1 MCIFSEYKN
10 LFGKVGTG
18 THKYRFFNDTAIL
31 DYLIA
36 LAFAMFVTWVTKMP
50 LVLTTVIVLILG
62 ILVHY
67 LFGVQTN
74 TLKYL
79 GIKC

>member
-10 LFGKVGTG
+10 IFGKVGEG
-18 THKYRFFNDTAIL
+18 VHKFKFLNTAMV
-31 DYLIA
+31 DYYLTIT
-36 LAFAMFVTWVTKMP
+36 FAMLITYMTDIP
-50 LVLTTVIVLILG
+50 LVITTIGLLLLG
-62 ILVHY
+62 IILQY
-67 LFGVQTN
+67 LFGVKTN

>member
-10 LFGKVGTG
+10 IFGKVGEG
-18 THKYRFFNDTAIL
+18 VHKYRFLNVAVV
-31 DYLIA
+31 DYYLTIV
-36 LAFAMFVTWVTKMP
+36 FAMFITYITDIP
-50 LVLTTVIVLILG
+50 LLLTTACLLLLSILF
-62 ILVHY
+62 HY

>member
-10 LFGKVGTG
+10 IFGKVGEG
-18 THKYRFFNDTAIL
+18 VHKYRFLNTAMVDYYLTIL
-31 DYLIA
+31 
-36 LAFAMFVTWVTKMP
+36 FAMLITYITDIP
-50 LVLTTVIVLILG
+50 LLLTTAGLLLLSILF
-62 ILVHY
+62 HY

>member
-10 LFGKVGTG
+10 IFGKVGEG
-18 THKYRFFNDTAIL
+18 VHKYRFLNVAVDDYYLTILLAMFITYITDIPLLLTTAIL
-31 DYLIA
+31 L
-36 LAFAMFVTWVTKMP
+36 L
-50 LVLTTVIVLILG
+50 LSILF
-62 ILVHY
+62 HY

>member
-10 LFGKVGTG
+10 IFGKVGEG
-18 THKYRFFNDTAIL
+18 VHKYRFLNVAVVDYYLTILLAMFITYITDIPLLLTTAIL
-31 DYLIA
+31 L
-36 LAFAMFVTWVTKMP
+36 L
-50 LVLTTVIVLILG
+50 LSILF
-62 ILVHY
+62 HY

>member
-10 LFGKVGTG
+10 IFGKVGEG
-18 THKYRFFNDTAIL
+18 VHSYRFLNTAMVDYYLTIL
-31 DYLIA
+31 FAMLIA
-36 LAFAMFVTWVTKMP
+36 YITDIP
-50 LVLTTVIVLILG
+50 LLLTTVGLLLLSILF
-62 ILVHY
+62 HY

>member
-1 MCIFSEYKN
+1 MLCKYKDI
-10 LFGKVGTG
+10 FGKVGEG
-18 THKYRFFNDTAIL
+18 VHKYRFLNTAMVDYYLTIL
-31 DYLIA
+31 
-36 LAFAMFVTWVTKMP
+36 FAMLLTYITDIP
-50 LVLTTVIVLILG
+50 LILTTVGLLLLSILF
-62 ILVHY
+62 HY

>member
-10 LFGKVGTG
+10 LFGEIGKGA
-18 THKYRFFNDTAIL
+18 HKYRFLNTAMVDYYLTIL
-31 DYLIA
+31 FAMLIA
-36 LAFAMFVTWVTKMP
+36 YITDIP
-50 LVLTTVIVLILG
+50 LLLTTVGLLLLSILF
-62 ILVHY
+62 HY